1 MRSISFFIICFT
13 LTICLPTACQ
23 QVNKTPGSMAVSDIK
38 KVQFNEVLYGT
49 SPKSSNV
56 MSKMSAKNLTI
67 TTTSV
72 EFSKDGTAV
81 KISDILENDEKGAE
95 KNRQKIEYTGTIAQ
109 DQFARLA
116 EVLIENDFFNRQDS
130 RETVTDAN
138 NYNLKITYSGIN
150 GDGIKRIETNNT
162 GKDTPEIE
170 AILQAFANLQN
181 QVVWK
186 QVK

>member
-1 MRSISFFIICFT
+1 MRNISFFMVCFT
-13 LTICLPTACQ
+13 VTICLQTACQ
-23 QVNKTPGSMAVSDIK
+23 QVNKTPGSMEVSNIK

-49 SPKSSNV
+49 TPKSSNV
-56 MSKMSAKNLTI
+56 MSKMSAKNLST

-72 EFSKDGTAV
+72 EFSKDGTVV
-81 KISDILENDEKGAE
+81 KISDKLENDEKGAE

-116 EVLIENDFFNRQDS
+116 EVLVENDFFNRQDS
-130 RETVTDAN
+130 RETVSDAN
-138 NYNLKITYSGIN
+138 NYNLKITYSFIN
-150 GDGIKRIETNNT
+150 GDGIKRIETNNN

-170 AILQAFANLQN
+170 AILQAFVNLQN

-186 QVK
+186 RVK